1 MPYHRTAY
9 LKWFKNY
16 FVCVCV
22 GVHGYVHVHVDI
34 REQFRGA
41 GPLLLSCDPRDQTQ
55 VI

>member
-16 FVCVCV
+16 FMCVL
-22 GVHGYVHVHVDI
+22 GYMGMCMYMWTS
-34 REQFRGA
+34 ENNLGGA